1 MCGTPFMCADPTFND
16 NARGIDR
23 LSDEELLAWL
33 RIARVYRG
41 RVREALQ
48 LVAAFELPEA
58 IFETPRSRVKEK
70 IGREAAMALFDVEAE
85 EAAQR
90 ALCWLRRTATA
101 DAVLLTD
108 DDYPRELIESGT
120 GDVLYFIRGRRL
132 TLKRPRV
139 TLLITSKADAEGR
152 RNLEEFS
159 AALARRGV
167 ACVLSMENEAEKAG
181 AAALETAGG
190 AFIVSASG
198 PDRVPAAC
206 LDVWRRAEKSGL
218 IFTGEFPGTSA
229 AEAGREPR
237 NHLLAALSRGI
248 LVIESERRDPVL
260 EVTRLAAELGR
271 DVAAVPG
278 SIHSRT
284 YKGNHL
290 LIRQGAKLTECLDDI
305 VKDFRLE
312 DD

>member
-1 MCGTPFMCADPTFND
+1 MCADPTFND
-16 NARGIDR
+16 TARGIDR

-41 RVREALQ
+41 RAKEALR
-48 LVAAFELPEA
+48 LVAAFGLPEA
-58 IFETPRSRVKEK
+58 IFETPRSRVKDK
-70 IGREAAMALFDVEAE
+70 IGREAAVALFDGDVEE
-85 EAAQR
+85 EAQR
-90 ALCWLRRTATA
+90 ALHWLRRTGTA
-101 DAVLLTD
+101 DAVFLTD
-108 DDYPRELIESGT
+108 SDYPRELIESGT
-120 GDVLYFIRGRRL
+120 GDVLFFIRGRRQ
-132 TLKRPRV
+132 TLARPRV
-139 TLLITSKADAEGR
+139 TLLITAKADAEGR
-152 RNLEEFS
+152 RNLSEFS

-167 ACVLSMENEAEKAG
+167 ACVFSMENEAEKAG
-181 AAALETAGG
+181 AAALEVEGG
-190 AFIVSASG
+190 AVIVSASG

-206 LDVWRRAEKSGL
+206 LDVWRRAEKSGMIL
-218 IFTGEFPGTSA
+218 TGEFPGTSG

-237 NHLLAALSRGI
+237 NHLLAGLSRGI

-290 LIRQGAKLTECLDDI
+290 LIRQGAKLTECLEDI
-305 VKDFRLE
+305 VKDFGLE
-312 DD
+312 DALE